1 MKNVALR
8 RPAGPAAM
16 LCLAAAVA
24 WPAYAQE
31 PPPGSNSGPNNPS
44 GTPTIP
50 GSPSGATGATGASP
64 MGGMG
69 RAWNRG
75 DGYSL
80 LPYTRRGYIGLNLGK
95 PEFNSGCGTP
105 LLFSCEDPDIGG
117 YLYTGGLVN
126 DWFGAEVGYLH
137 TGNANRAGGRTSAQ
151 GVNLSLVL
159 RAPLGAFNLFAKG
172 GAMYAQTRV
181 SADLLS
187 GVSDGK
193 QRDWAGTYA
202 VGAGF
207 DFTRNSGVVLEW
219 SRYRLRFPGGERS
232 DVDRT
237 SLGYV
242 HRF

>member
-1 MKNVALR
+1 MNIFALR
-8 RPAGPAAM
+8 RTAGPAAL
-16 LCLAAAVA
+16 LCLAAAA
-24 WPAYAQE
+24 LPAHAQD
-31 PPPGSNSGPNNPS
+31 PSPGSTSGPTNPS
-44 GTPTIP
+44 GTPTVQGNPATSP
-50 GSPSGATGATGASP
+50 GMST

-69 RAWNRG
+69 RGWNRG

-105 LLFSCEDPDIGG
+105 LLFNCEDPDVGG
-117 YLYTGGLVN
+117 YLYTGGLIN
-126 DWFGAEVGYLH
+126 DWFGAEVGYLY
-137 TGNANRAGGRTSAQ
+137 TGDADRAGGRTSAQ
-151 GVNLSLVL
+151 GLNLSLVL

-187 GVSDGK
+187 GVTDGK
-193 QRDWAGTYA
+193 RRDWAGTYG

-207 DFTRNSGVVLEW
+207 DFTPNAGVVLEW
-219 SRYRLRFPGGERS
+219 SRYRLRFPGGERN
-232 DVDRT
+232 DVDMT